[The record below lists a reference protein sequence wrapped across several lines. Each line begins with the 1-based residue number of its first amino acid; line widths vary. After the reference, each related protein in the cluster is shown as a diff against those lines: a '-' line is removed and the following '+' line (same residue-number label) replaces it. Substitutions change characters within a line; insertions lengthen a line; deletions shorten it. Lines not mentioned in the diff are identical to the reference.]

1 MTTFGGPGGLSSSP
15 GDTHEYAL
23 WDAAYVLGSL
33 SFSERREF
41 EAHLSTCPSCR
52 EAVSELSGMPAL
64 LAQLDR
70 DYIALIDER
79 GAHASAALPPLRHE
93 LLASLLAK
101 VNWRRRRSR
110 LVTWTLAAAA
120 AAALVV
126 GVLVGVQSKPVAPVA
141 VAPVAVAPVAVA
153 VPPHANAPA
162 LTMVPANAS
171 TTLASTASISSYAWG
186 TGIEMTCRYAMAPEN
201 SDRDGDAPGDKLAMV
216 VIGRDGSHTRLAT
229 WVTLAG
235 VTAYPGGSTSMSIE
249 QIATVQIVSADD
261 GRVLLQRSL

>member
-15 GDTHEYAL
+15 GDTHEYAM

-41 EAHLSTCPSCR
+41 EAHLSTCRSCR
-52 EAVSELSGMPAL
+52 GAVNELSGMPAL

-70 DYIALIDER
+70 DDIASTDER

-93 LLASLLAK
+93 LLASLMAK

-110 LVTWTLAAAA
+110 LVTWTLAATA

-126 GVLVGVQSKPVAPVA
+126 GVLVAVQSKPVAPVA
-141 VAPVAVAPVAVA
+141 V
-153 VPPHANAPA
+153 PPHANASA
-162 LTMVPANAS
+162 LTMVPAVASTLIMVPAAAS
-171 TTLASTASISSYAWG
+171 TTLASTVSISSYAWG
-186 TGIEMTCRYAMAPEN
+186 TGIEMTCSYGMAPEN
-201 SDRDGDAPGDKLAMV
+201 SDRDGDEPGGKLAMV
-216 VIGRDGSHTRLAT
+216 VVGRDGSHTRLAT
-229 WVTLAG
+229 WVALAG
-235 VTAYPGGSTSMSIE
+235 VTAYPRGSTSMSIE

-261 GRVLLQRSL
+261 GGVLLQRSL

>member
-1 MTTFGGPGGLSSSP
+1 MTTFGGPGELSSSP
-15 GDTHEYAL
+15 GDTHEYAP

-70 DYIALIDER
+70 DYIAWIDER
-79 GAHASAALPPLRHE
+79 GAHASAALPPLRPE

-101 VNWRRRRSR
+101 VNWQGRRSR

-126 GVLVGVQSKPVAPVA
+126 GVLVAAQSKQVAP
-141 VAPVAVAPVAVA
+141 VA
-153 VPPHANAPA
+153 VPPHANASALTHANASA
-162 LTMVPANAS
+162 LTMMPAAAS
-171 TTLASTASISSYAWG
+171 TTLASTVSISSYAWG
-186 TGIEMTCRYAMAPEN
+186 TGIEMTCSYGMAPEN
-201 SDRDGDAPGDKLAMV
+201 SDRDGDEPGGRLAMV
-216 VIGRDGSHTRLAT
+216 VVGRDGSHTRLAT

-249 QIATVQIVSADD
+249 QIAAVQIVSADD
-261 GRVLLQRSL
+261 GGVLLQRSL